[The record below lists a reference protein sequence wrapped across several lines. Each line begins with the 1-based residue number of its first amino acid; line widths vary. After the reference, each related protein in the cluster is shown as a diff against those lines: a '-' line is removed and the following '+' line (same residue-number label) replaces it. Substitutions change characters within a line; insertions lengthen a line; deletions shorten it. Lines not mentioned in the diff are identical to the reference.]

1 MAGIIDESSVLRI
14 VVEQSLRVLKTYEVD
29 PGLIQ
34 EHANSERRIT
44 QGGYGDRQV
53 YELVQNGADEIREDP
68 GGEIRVVLTST
79 HLYCANEGSP
89 VTAAGADTILR
100 MSVSRKR
107 GGQIGRFGVGVKS
120 VLSICD
126 TPEFFSRADGIDFGF
141 GFDRAWSANQI
152 KAVHPDAD
160 ETPVL
165 RMAQV
170 LDPAKA
176 RAFDPVLDD
185 LLKWATTVVRLPLRP
200 ESVGRLGK
208 DLAAFPIEFP
218 LFSPHVGTVTL
229 EDRRSGRAL
238 QRQIFQLVDGDRR
251 KLQEVRPEGESIN
264 HEWRVFTRP
273 HRPSANALQA
283 AGELHDR
290 PEIDISWAVPARARE
305 RGLFWAYFPTN
316 YATTLRG
323 ILNAPWKT
331 SEDRQNLFDGNEF
344 NKELIQFA
352 AELIV
357 DSLPELTVEDDP
369 AAYIDLLPGRGR
381 EAPQWADKMLTDAIW
396 AAAAHKPS
404 LPDQTGRLRM
414 PDIVKL
420 HPAGLDERWR
430 ALWLSYSARPID
442 WCHHSVEKRERRARA
457 ERIVDEAKQQVAT
470 VQEWLEA
477 LVSDGTAAASA
488 CAIRIVADMLQSS
501 PLLNREAQRT
511 RDILVEEAL
520 KAKILLTERDGL
532 VSPARGKVFRRSGTD
547 ELHDSMMYVDAG
559 LLTDPEVIHALEVLG
574 IQEADA
580 SGRFAAIVH
589 QGFFGYSDTHWTD
602 FWQLARQ
609 AGPARALAA
618 LEGSRQDLA
627 QVIKVRVL
635 SGSFRP
641 AGRCLL
647 PGPVVPSD
655 GSRDRHIAVDLR
667 FHADDLPLLNG
678 IGVVDQPVPDQDP
691 RREPWFDAYVESVWK
706 SFCNTLPSTARTPQL
721 KSIQVQGA
729 SPPGP
734 LHFLTELS
742 EEGRAA
748 FLHSL
753 PERGLGASWSVQHG
767 SQLAT
772 RTGTSSPLLWM
783 AQKYGYLS
791 TSRGLL
797 PVRACVGPQLA
808 THGDVLPVARVP
820 SMAATAL
827 KLASVLNDVPQ
838 RIWDALVSQAAKST
852 DDGFAGKVYGLLFEA
867 GAKWPESGKTRCR
880 VGDEWATDRPDNEI
894 AVTAV
899 QDEYDALLREG
910 IPALLAPSSKAAEA
924 MIETWGMLRVSEV
937 IEKEVRY
944 VPQSEP
950 VLLIDEFPHLK
961 ISHRAQVTGWSL
973 MRCSELGEVI
983 RTPNGMRSDALTE
996 AASER
1001 NVLVLQPEDDLAALR
1016 AVDRVLRLGLG
1027 EAGCHSIL
1035 TRREQQ
1041 RDNERVQQAREA
1053 TETPDKILVIV
1064 GEEALRRGLP
1074 QGLLESEEAETG
1086 RAPNARRVAELALNA
1101 HGEAILR
1108 HHSKDL
1114 AARLPE
1120 APTSFKG
1127 DGTARRFTSN
1137 LGLPESYAGTK
1148 SVSLPAEEIVEGPS
1162 DFPGLHTYQEKLADN
1177 MFRLLD
1183 RARPGR
1189 AMLTLPTGAGKTRVA
1204 VEAVIRAIKAHS
1216 VMGPVLW
1223 IAQSRELCEQAV
1235 QSWKFVWS
1243 KVGPQHE
1250 RLTISRLWD
1259 GNSATAVTTNAHLV
1273 VAIDD
1278 SLKNRLIEEEYVW
1291 LRQAAVVIVDEAH
1304 AALAPTYTEVF
1315 RQLGLTY
1322 AKTERPLIGLT
1333 ATPFR
1338 TNEEQTRLLV
1348 DRFGS
1353 TRLDEG
1359 VFGGDPYRIL
1369 QAEGMLARVEHRPL
1383 AGATISLTEEELKKA
1398 ADFRGLPTSAEE
1410 RLAADDER
1418 NKMLIKEIA
1427 ALPDDW
1433 PVLLFA
1439 ASVNH
1444 ARLLVARLNDRKIS
1458 SRVIESATPPSE
1470 RARVIDDFRNRKI
1483 RVVANFGVLAQ
1494 GFDAPATRA
1503 VVVAR
1508 PTYSPNVYQQMIGR
1522 GLRGPKNGG
1531 NEVCLILDV
1540 RDNITNFGAELAF
1553 TQFEHLW
1560 SKK

>member
-1 MAGIIDESSVLRI
+1 MAGAVDEPPVLQ
-14 VVEQSLRVLKTYEVD
+14 VVIEQSQRVLKTYEVD

-44 QGGYGDRQV
+44 QGGYGERQV
-53 YELVQNGADEIREDP
+53 YELVQNGADEMREDI

-89 VTAAGADTILR
+89 MTAAGADTILR

-120 VLSICD
+120 VLSISD
-126 TPEFFSRADGIDFGF
+126 APEFFSRTDGTEFGF
-141 GFDRAWSANQI
+141 GFDRTWSAERI
-152 KAVHPDAD
+152 KTVHPHAE

-170 LDPAKA
+170 LDPAWA
-176 RAFDPVLDD
+176 RASDPVLND
-185 LLKWATTVVRLPLRP
+185 LMKWATTVVRLPLRP
-200 ESVGRLGK
+200 ASVGRLGN
-208 DLAAFPIEFP
+208 DLATFPVEFA
-218 LFSPHVGTVTL
+218 LFSPHVGAVTL
-229 EDRRSGRAL
+229 EDHRSGRVVR
-238 QRQIFQLVDGDRR
+238 RQIFQGIDGDRR
-251 KLQEVRPEGESIN
+251 RLQEIRPDEESVE
-264 HEWRVFTRP
+264 HRWRVFART
-273 HRPSANALQA
+273 HRPSASALRA

-290 PEIDISWAVPARARE
+290 PEIDISWAVPDRARE

-331 SEDRQNLFDGNEF
+331 SEDRQNLFDKNEF
-344 NKELIQFA
+344 NNELIQVA
-352 AELIV
+352 AELVV
-357 DSLPELTVEDDP
+357 DSLPELTTKDDP
-369 AAYIDLLPGRGR
+369 AVYIDLLPGRGR
-381 EAPQWADKMLTDAIW
+381 EAPQWADRSLTDAIW
-396 AAAAHKPS
+396 AAAARKPS
-404 LPDQTGRLRM
+404 LPDQTGRLRI
-414 PDIVKL
+414 PNTVKL

-430 ALWLSYSARPID
+430 MLWQGYGGRPTD
-442 WCHHSVEKRERRARA
+442 WCHHTVEKRERRARA
-457 ERIVDEAKQQVAT
+457 ERILDHAGGRVAS
-470 VQEWLEA
+470 VREWLEA
-477 LVSDGTAAASA
+477 LVSDGTPAASA
-488 CAIRIVADMLQSS
+488 CAVRIVAEMQRSDH
-501 PLLNREAQRT
+501 LLAG
-511 RDILVEEAL
+511 EAL
-520 KAKILLTERDGL
+520 KAKVLLTEENAL
-532 VSPARGKVFRRSGTD
+532 VPPMRGKVFRRSGAD
-547 ELHDSMMYVDAG
+547 ELHDTMMYVHAD
-559 LLTDPEVIHALEVLG
+559 LLTDSEVVRALETLG

-580 SGRFAAIVH
+580 SGRFAAVVD
-589 QGFFGYSDTHWTD
+589 QGFFGYSDAQWSD

-618 LEGSRQDLA
+618 LEGSEHDLA
-627 QVIKVRVL
+627 KVVKVRVL
-635 SGSFRP
+635 SGDFRL
-641 AGRCLL
+641 AMRCLL

-655 GSRDRHIAVDLR
+655 GSRDKHITVDIR
-667 FHADDLPLLNG
+667 FHIDDLSLLNG
-678 IGVVDQPVPDQDP
+678 IGIVDRPVPEQTP
-691 RREPWFDAYVESVWK
+691 RNEQWFDAYVESAWK
-706 SFCNTLPSTARTPQL
+706 SYCGTLPKTARTPQL
-721 KSIQVQGA
+721 KTIQVYGA
-729 SPPGP
+729 APPGP
-734 LHFLTELS
+734 LRFLMELTP
-742 EEGRAA
+742 EGRAA
-748 FLHSL
+748 FLGNL
-753 PERGLGASWSVQHG
+753 PECGLVTSWSVQHG
-767 SQLAT
+767 SQFGT
-772 RTGTSSPLLWM
+772 RINISSPLLWM

-797 PVRACVGPQLA
+797 PVHACVGPQLA
-808 THGDVLPVARVP
+808 AHRDILPVAQIP
-820 SMAATAL
+820 GIAATAL
-827 KLASVLNDVPQ
+827 KLASELRDVPQ
-838 RIWDALVSQAAKST
+838 RIWDSLVSLAAGST
-852 DDGFAGKVYGLLFEA
+852 DDGFAGEVYALLFEA
-867 GAKWPESGKTRCR
+867 GAKWPENGRTRCR
-880 VGDEWATDRPDNEI
+880 VGDEWSTDLPDNAI

-899 QDEYDALLREG
+899 CDEYDALVREG
-910 IPALLAPSSKAAEA
+910 IPALLAPSSEAVEA

-937 IEKEVRY
+937 IEKEIRY
-944 VPQSEP
+944 VSQAEP

-961 ISHRAQVTGWSL
+961 IDHRVQIAGWSL
-973 MRCSELGEVI
+973 MRCSELGEIV
-983 RTPNGMRSDALTE
+983 RTPSGMRTSVLNETT
-996 AASER
+996 SER
-1001 NVLVLQPEDDLAALR
+1001 NVLVLQPEDDLAALG

-1027 EAGCHSIL
+1027 EAGCRSIL
-1035 TRREQQ
+1035 KRREQQ
-1041 RDNERVQQAREA
+1041 RDNERVQRAREA
-1053 TETPDKILVIV
+1053 TETADKILVIV

-1074 QGLLESEEAETG
+1074 QGLLESEQAETG
-1086 RAPNARRVAELALNA
+1086 RDPDARRVAELALNA
-1101 HGEAILR
+1101 HGEAVLR

-1148 SVSLPAEEIVEGPS
+1148 SISPPAEETVDGPS
-1162 DFPGLHTYQEKLADN
+1162 DFPRLHAYQEQLADN

-1216 VMGPVLW
+1216 VTGPVLW

-1235 QSWKFVWS
+1235 QSWRFVWS
-1243 KVGPQHE
+1243 KVGPQQE

-1259 GNSATAVTTNAHLV
+1259 GNSATAVTSNAHLV

-1278 SLKNRLIEEEYVW
+1278 SLKNRLNEDEYDW

-1304 AALAPTYTEVF
+1304 AALAPTYTEIF
-1315 RQLGLTY
+1315 RRLGLTY

-1338 TNEEQTRLLV
+1338 GINEEQTRLLV

-1359 VFGGDPYRIL
+1359 VFDEDPYSIL
-1369 QAEGMLARVEHRPL
+1369 QDQGMLARVEHRPL
-1383 AGATISLTEEELKKA
+1383 AGATISLTTEELRKA
-1398 ADFRGLPTSAEE
+1398 TDFHGLPTSAEE

-1418 NKMLIKEIA
+1418 NNMLIKEIS
-1427 ALPDDW
+1427 ALPNDW

-1444 ARLLVARLNDRKIS
+1444 ARLLVAKLNDRKIS
-1458 SRVIESATPPSE
+1458 SRVIESATPTSE
-1470 RARVIDDFRNRKI
+1470 RARVIDDFRNRRI
-1483 RVVANFGVLAQ
+1483 RVIANYGVLAQ

-1531 NEVCLILDV
+1531 NEVCLIFDV

-1553 TQFEHLW
+1553 TRFEHLW